1 MKIKTISALIGG
13 GILMVAVAATILYSP
28 VIFQRGNPIPY
39 LSAISKLDS
48 NTTYAQVNVDDNVS
62 VYISHKGT
70 CEELLDYISVNSNFE
85 LQEQAGGA
93 YIFSNGT
100 DKLIVTSEIY
110 FGRYTVYEVPNT
122 EPDA

>member
-1 MKIKTISALIGG
+1 MKKKAVFALIGG
-13 GILMVAVAATILYSP
+13 GILLVVVAAIALYSP

-39 LSAISKLDS
+39 LSAASKLVG
-48 NTTYAQVNVDDNVS
+48 NTAYAQVNVDNSAS

-70 CEELLDYISVNSNFE
+70 CEELLDYISENRSFE

-100 DKLIVTSEIY
+100 DELIVTSEIY
-110 FGRYTVYEVPNT
+110 LGKYTVWEVPDT

>member
-1 MKIKTISALIGG
+1 
-13 GILMVAVAATILYSP
+13 MVAVAAMTLYSP

-48 NTTYAQVNVDDNVS
+48 NTTYAQVNVDENVS

-85 LQEQAGGA
+85 LREQAGGA
-93 YIFSNGT
+93 YIFSNGA
-100 DKLIVTSEIY
+100 DELIVTSEIY
-110 FGRYTVYEVPNT
+110 LGKYTVWEVPNT
-122 EPDA
+122 VPDA